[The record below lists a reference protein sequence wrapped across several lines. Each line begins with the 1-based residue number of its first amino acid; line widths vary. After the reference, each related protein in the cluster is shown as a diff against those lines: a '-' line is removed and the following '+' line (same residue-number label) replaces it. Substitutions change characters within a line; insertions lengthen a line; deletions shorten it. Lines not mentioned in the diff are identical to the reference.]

1 MKHKV
6 MVLAIAVVIAAVDV
20 IAEESVPPAFF
31 PVVTQFSPVPSGPGW
46 RGEEGPL
53 DAAVLRDTVD
63 NIREHGFTGLEMPTH
78 RPPEEEAVILE
89 YAKSRGMII
98 SYHAG
103 ALEGFDRTAPPDPCV
118 YAPEY
123 AAAVRDRVTAALEPL
138 KDIPNLYNVFPYQ
151 DEPFHWGPQSFC
163 FSDTAREAFNKRYSY
178 AMPPGLESVR
188 DNPRAWLDLL
198 NFQSGVFP
206 DGWRQV
212 YRIIK
217 EINPGF
223 KVTMTHDSHNTFGG
237 GCTSHSELAIDD
249 VFHWGG
255 DFADLYVFD
264 IYPYMMFDFRFGR
277 PAKLPK
283 PRMSQTH
290 YAFAQMRALTWAAG
304 KDLGFWVG
312 TYNPA
317 WFGGFLCPELA
328 AMHWSEREMSMTAV
342 AQGANYLLTGYKIP
356 VDAGHWE
363 SFGAGLRLLQ
373 KTGGS
378 LLHMP
383 KVKAK
388 ACMLFPRTQQLQ
400 LQQEYFNVGLSFE
413 LFLRA
418 FGELDIL
425 HEDQVN
431 DVSLEGYELL
441 VLFDV
446 ELLPE
451 RAAAAVAEFVRE
463 GGTVIA
469 DSVPRLNEMKT
480 ACTPLED
487 VFGVHDMSCA
497 RIRRAGHWVPYK
509 NQPGAWANLPENP
522 PDESVITEDHVSAT
536 VLEAP
541 LDLKIVSPRSCTVAG
556 AEVLATTA
564 AGAPAVLHGRKEKGQ
579 CYLLGFCLQDT
590 YFQAWEEDD
599 ARARDQ
605 LAALLHAMTES
616 AGVLPRVRSSN
627 PDIEASVRCDDHEGV
642 LFMVNHEAVD
652 TGTEIDL
659 RDLPFEPRRIL
670 DYDNGQPVAFTAG
683 PGNVRLREVVPFG
696 EVRLLRL
703 LPDGEG

>member
-1 MKHKV
+1 MKLKV
-6 MVLAIAVVIAAVDV
+6 IVPGMAVVIAAVVV
-20 IAEESVPPAFF
+20 IAEETVPLAFF
-31 PVVTQFSPVPSGPGW
+31 PVVTQFSPVPSGSGW
-46 RGEEGPL
+46 KGEEGPL

-78 RPPEEEAVILE
+78 RPPEEDAVILE
-89 YAKSRGMII
+89 HAKSRGMII

-103 ALEGFDRTAPPDPCV
+103 ALEGFERTAPPDPCV

-123 AAAVRDRVTAALEPL
+123 AEAVRDRVTAALEPL
-138 KDIPNLYNVFPYQ
+138 KGMPNLYNVFPYQ

-163 FSDTAREAFNKRYSY
+163 FSDTARDAFKKRYGY
-178 AMPPGLESVR
+178 DMPPDLESVR

-290 YAFAQMRALTWAAG
+290 YAFAQMRALTSVAG

-328 AMHWSEREMSMTAV
+328 AMQWSEREMSMTAV

-356 VDAGHWE
+356 VDERHWE
-363 SFGAGLRLLQ
+363 SLGAGLRLLQ
-373 KTGGS
+373 KTGGR
-378 LLHMP
+378 LLHLP

-388 ACMLFPRTQQLQ
+388 ACMLFPRTQQIQ

-431 DVSLEGYELL
+431 DASLSGYELL

-451 RAAAAVAEFVRE
+451 RAAGAVAQFVRE

-469 DSVPRLNEMKT
+469 DGVPRLNEMKESSAT
-480 ACTPLED
+480 LED
-487 VFGVHDMSCA
+487 VFGISDMSCA

-522 PDESVITEDHVSAT
+522 ADESVFTEDHVNAA
-536 VLEAP
+536 VLGAP
-541 LDLKIVSPRSCTVAG
+541 LDVKIISPRSCTVAG

-564 AGAPAVLHGRKEKGQ
+564 AGVPAVLQSRKEKGR

-590 YFQAWEEDD
+590 YFQAWEDD
-599 ARARDQ
+599 NARARDQ

-616 AGVLPRVRSSN
+616 AGIFPRVRSSN
-627 PDIEASVRCDDHEGV
+627 PDIEASVRCDNDEGV
-642 LFMVNHEAVD
+642 LFIINHEAVD

-659 RDLPFEPRRIL
+659 RDLPFEPRRIF

-683 PGNVRLREVVPFG
+683 PGNVQLREAVPFG

-703 LPDGEG
+703 LPDPEG

>member
-1 MKHKV
+1 M
-6 MVLAIAVVIAAVDV
+6 
-20 IAEESVPPAFF
+20 PPA
-31 PVVTQFSPVPSGPGW
+31 
-46 RGEEGPL
+46 
-53 DAAVLRDTVD
+53 
-63 NIREHGFTGLEMPTH
+63 
-78 RPPEEEAVILE
+78 
-89 YAKSRGMII
+89 
-98 SYHAG
+98 
-103 ALEGFDRTAPPDPCV
+103 
-118 YAPEY
+118 
-123 AAAVRDRVTAALEPL
+123 
-138 KDIPNLYNVFPYQ
+138 
-151 DEPFHWGPQSFC
+151 
-163 FSDTAREAFNKRYSY
+163 
-178 AMPPGLESVR
+178 LESVR
-188 DNPRAWLDLL
+188 NNPRAWLDFL

-283 PRMSQTH
+283 PRMSQAH
-290 YAFAQMRALTWAAG
+290 YAFAQMRALTSAAG

-312 TYNPA
+312 TCNPA

-383 KVKAK
+383 KVKAR
-388 ACMLFPRTQQLQ
+388 ACMLFQRTQQIQ

-431 DVSLEGYELL
+431 DANLSGYELL

-451 RAAAAVAEFVRE
+451 RVAGAVAQFVRE
-463 GGTVIA
+463 GGAVIA
-469 DSVPRLNEMKT
+469 DGVARLNEMKERSAT
-480 ACTPLED
+480 LED
-487 VFGVHDMSCA
+487 VFGVHDMSST

-522 PDESVITEDHVSAT
+522 PDESVFEDDRVNAT
-536 VLEAP
+536 ILGIPLNLE
-541 LDLKIVSPRSCTVAG
+541 IVSPRSCTVAG

-564 AGAPAVLHGRKEKGQ
+564 AGAPAVLHAAAGKGH

-590 YFQAWEEDD
+590 YFQAWEKDNAH
-599 ARARDQ
+599 AREQ
-605 LAALLHAMTES
+605 LTALLHAMTEN
-616 AGVLPRVRSSN
+616 AGVVPRVRSSN
-627 PDIEASVRCDDHEGV
+627 PDIEASVRCDTAEGV
-642 LFMVNHEAVD
+642 LFLVNHEAVD
-652 TGTEIDL
+652 TATEVGL
-659 RDLPFEPRRIL
+659 RDLPFEPRRIV
-670 DYDNGQPVAFTAG
+670 DYDTGQPVAFTGG
-683 PGNVRLREVVPFG
+683 PGNVHLHEAVPFG
-696 EVRLLRL
+696 EARLLRL
-703 LPDGEG
+703 LPDPEG